1 MGNVTIAVNG
11 SPRQVAA
18 GTTVALLLAELGLDP
33 RHLAVEVN
41 LELVP
46 RGTHARHELADG
58 DRLEVVTL
66 VGGG

>member
-1 MGNVTIAVNG
+1 MQIQLNGEPRNVAPETSIA
-11 SPRQVAA
+11 Q
-18 GTTVALLLAELGLDP
+18 LLEEMELDN
-33 RHLAVEVN
+33 RSLAVERN

-46 RGTHARHELADG
+46 RTEHARVLLQEG

>member
-1 MGNVTIAVNG
+1 VQIILNG
-11 SPRQVAA
+11 AERKISEGA
-18 GTTVALLLAELGLDP
+18 TVADLLAALEMKP
-33 RHLAVEVN
+33 QHVAVEVN

-46 RGTHARHELADG
+46 RARHGEHRLAPG